1 MKDSKIHGD
10 VILHL
15 ARKKKNLCSMKILV
29 ENKFSSMK
37 ILAKI
42 LLAICN

>member
-10 VILHL
+10 VIFHL
-15 ARKKKNLCSMKILV
+15 VRKKKEPISMKILV
-29 ENKFSSMK
+29 KNKFSSIK
-37 ILAKI
+37 ILVKI